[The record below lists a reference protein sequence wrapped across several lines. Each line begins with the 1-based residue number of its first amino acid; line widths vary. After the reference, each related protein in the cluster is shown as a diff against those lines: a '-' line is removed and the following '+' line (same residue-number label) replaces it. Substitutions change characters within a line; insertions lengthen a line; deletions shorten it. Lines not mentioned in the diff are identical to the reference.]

1 METNNNTSAQSA
13 QAVNAA
19 AKVASN
25 NTTNTRVQAGVA
37 YIERMRS
44 HMTVAHTPSKAIKN
58 AVQTALEQ
66 AHADKQGALYAKA
79 VAAVFDPKNADQ
91 MKAALSALLARYKG
105 TPKRGYSEY
114 YVHQYFERA
123 IKNAATTKAECY
135 NYLIF
140 NKVKKQ
146 AEAGK

>member
-13 QAVNAA
+13 QVANAA
-19 AKVASN
+19 AKAASQ
-25 NTTNTRVQAGVA
+25 TTTARIQAGVA